1 MNCGR
6 FCCRRSTLIH
16 CLPVVFRY
24 LHGPKFAQLSFK
36 KQQGFL
42 TEAAITGAVDEL
54 RGLKEDVI
62 MGRMIPVG
70 TGMSKYRKT
79 FVKREMCMEL
89 SKEEKGKNE

>member
-1 MNCGR
+1 M
-6 FCCRRSTLIH
+6 
-16 CLPVVFRY
+16 
-24 LHGPKFAQLSFK
+24 
-36 KQQGFL
+36 
-42 TEAAITGAVDEL
+42 DEL